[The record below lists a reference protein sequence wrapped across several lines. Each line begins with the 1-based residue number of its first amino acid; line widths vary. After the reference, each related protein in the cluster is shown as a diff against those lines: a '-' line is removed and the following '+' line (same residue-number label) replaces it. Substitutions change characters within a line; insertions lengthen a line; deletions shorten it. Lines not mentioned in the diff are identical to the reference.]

1 MYFSN
6 GGVSGAVRCRL
17 RAQLTEI
24 ISNPHRTVRLEIGKS
39 SFNFK
44 AHEPPRATCG
54 GRVTR
59 SQMSTS
65 IPLQAP
71 KLYKNLAAWLL
82 EQRKVDISIA
92 ALEKQQWRAESPGQG
107 KFDSGCSRER
117 GDWRDKKLNAR
128 RRGGICSG
136 SLSKH
141 REILA
146 PWRNLG
152 FVSLSNQGA
161 TSTHEWEETGTVPA
175 PRYSY
180 LEQCRCECWR
190 MRKPRSK

>member
-117 GDWRDKKLNAR
+117 GDWRDKKLNAQ

-141 REILA
+141 REIL
-146 PWRNLG
+146 
-152 FVSLSNQGA
+152 
-161 TSTHEWEETGTVPA
+161 TSTLEKSGFCVSQQ
-175 PRYSY
+175 PRGNKYTWVRGDWHSTS
-180 LEQCRCECWR
+180 
-190 MRKPRSK
+190 P